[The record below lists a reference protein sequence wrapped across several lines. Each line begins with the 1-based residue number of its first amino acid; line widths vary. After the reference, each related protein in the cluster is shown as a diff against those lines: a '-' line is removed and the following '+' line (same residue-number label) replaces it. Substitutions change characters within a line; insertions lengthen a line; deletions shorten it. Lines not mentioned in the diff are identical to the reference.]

1 MNGGC
6 LGRYGSYSSA
16 QISAALP
23 YLYGKRAANSNSDIV
38 NAKLVVMF
46 GENSVET
53 KAGGAGPT
61 YHLEQALEQGGAKVI
76 VIDPR
81 YSDTVATRADQWI
94 PIRPGTD
101 AALVDAVAHTL
112 IEEDLVDHD
121 FLATYCIGYD
131 EDTMPE
137 SAQGQ
142 NKSYKAYIMGQGVD
156 GVEKTPAWAEG
167 IHGDSRRYH
176 CRAGT
181 RDRHCETLRH
191 LPRQGS
197 AAPIEW
203 RADGTRHLHA
213 AGSHGQRRHQRRQHG
228 FRP

>member
-1 MNGGC
+1 MPG
-6 LGRYGSYSSA
+6 LR
-16 QISAALP
+16 
-23 YLYGKRAANSNSDIV
+23 
-38 NAKLVVMF
+38 
-46 GENSVET
+46 T
-53 KAGGAGPT
+53 
-61 YHLEQALEQGGAKVI
+61 LEQALEQGGAKVI

-156 GVEKTPAWAEG
+156 GVENAACRRYY
-167 IHGDSRRYH
+167 GDSRRYH

-191 LPRQGS
+191 LPRQGPQRQS
-197 AAPIEW
+197 NGEQTA
-203 RADGTRHLHA
+203 RAICMLPVLTGNVGINGGNTGSDLDGFYFSSFSVPSDKNPVQTSNRYLHLD
-213 AGSHGQRRHQRRQHG
+213 
-228 FRP
+228 